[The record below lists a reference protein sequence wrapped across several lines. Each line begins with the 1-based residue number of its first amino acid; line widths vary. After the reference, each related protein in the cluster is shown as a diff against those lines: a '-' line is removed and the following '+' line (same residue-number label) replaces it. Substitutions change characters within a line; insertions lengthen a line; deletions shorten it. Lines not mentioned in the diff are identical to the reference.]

1 MEENIVLQNLS
12 QIKQLMTQYGVERA
26 YVFGS
31 AIKGTMRP
39 ESDVDFLIS
48 FQPGLDYET
57 YANNYF
63 NLMHA
68 LQDLLKK
75 DVDLLAEETVTNPY
89 LIQSINRNK
98 MQIV

>member
-1 MEENIVLQNLS
+1 
-12 QIKQLMTQYGVERA
+12 MTQYGVERA